1 VISDALAT
9 VATDEITSEVYNVQY
24 LQRHSG
30 NAEAVLGA
38 AKALRILG
46 GPRDEVE
53 GIVFGT
59 LNPEVDLP
67 IKVSHR
73 RLFRWGVST
82 HCRHLQTA
90 LDVWSFLKD
99 ISSPRVDEFRLACD
113 GKFDHSTVFKTP
125 DELAA
130 MCLQRSN
137 TPIKSRAEIDD

>member
-1 VISDALAT
+1 MISDALAS
-9 VATDEITSEVYNVQY
+9 VAADEITSEAYNAQY

-38 AKALRILG
+38 AKALHILG

-53 GIVFGT
+53 GIVFGI

-73 RLFRWGVST
+73 SLFQGAST
-82 HCRHLQTA
+82 HCRYLQTA

-99 ISSPRVDEFRLACD
+99 TSSPRVDEFRLTCD
-113 GKFDHSTVFKTP
+113 RKFNLSTVFKTP
-125 DELAA
+125 DELAV
-130 MCLQRSN
+130 MFLQRPN

>member
-9 VATDEITSEVYNVQY
+9 IATDEITPETYNVQY

-30 NAEAVLGA
+30 NAETVLGA
-38 AKALRILG
+38 AKALRIFG

-53 GIVFGT
+53 GLVFGI

-73 RLFRWGVST
+73 WLFQQGVST
-82 HCRHLQTA
+82 HCRYLQTA

-99 ISSPRVDEFRLACD
+99 TSSPRVDEFRLACD
-113 GKFDHSTVFKTP
+113 RKFNLSTVFKTP
-125 DELAA
+125 DELAVIY
-130 MCLQRSN
+130 LQRPN
-137 TPIKSRAEIDD
+137 TQEPGGD